1 MNLYL
6 TSSDWAEFS
15 HSRQIAKIERIKIGI
30 FSYLLATTVD
40 PIKNEI
46 DKTASNQIL
55 LTTTLHF
62 IRPTYLKR
70 LPLEL
75 NVFAITNALNGKIK
89 CGACLAKNVD
99 LHVKDK

>member
-6 TSSDWAEFS
+6 TSQDWTEFR
-15 HSRQIAKIERIKIGI
+15 HSRQIAKIERIKIGM

-40 PIKNEI
+40 PVKNEL
-46 DKTASNQIL
+46 DKTVSNQIL

-62 IRPTYLKR
+62 VRPTYLKR

-75 NVFAITNALNGKIK
+75 NVFAATTDLNGKIK
-89 CGACLAKNVD
+89 CGACLAKGVD